1 MLTKSDHVYD
11 TDENASK
18 KLIQYPYE
26 AVPIL
31 TIAIARSAYRGQLF
45 ANVIDREQSFAR
57 GLRNSFS

>member
-31 TIAIARSAYRGQLF
+31 TIARSAYRGQLF
-45 ANVIDREQSFAR
+45 VNVI
-57 GLRNSFS
+57 FS